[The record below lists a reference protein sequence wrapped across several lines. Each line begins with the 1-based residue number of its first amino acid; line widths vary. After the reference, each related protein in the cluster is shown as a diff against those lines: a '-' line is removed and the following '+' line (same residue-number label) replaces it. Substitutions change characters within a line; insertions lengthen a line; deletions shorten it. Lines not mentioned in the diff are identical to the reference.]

1 MHICTMTNKD
11 LNLKYLKTLKSYYTL
26 ARRIV
31 EIAFESKVKSAETTR
46 RVESLTADLSTI
58 TKALGH

>member
-1 MHICTMTNKD
+1 MNGWV
-11 LNLKYLKTLKSYYTL
+11 KTLKSYYTL
-26 ARRIV
+26 AKRIV

-58 TKALGH
+58 KEALKH